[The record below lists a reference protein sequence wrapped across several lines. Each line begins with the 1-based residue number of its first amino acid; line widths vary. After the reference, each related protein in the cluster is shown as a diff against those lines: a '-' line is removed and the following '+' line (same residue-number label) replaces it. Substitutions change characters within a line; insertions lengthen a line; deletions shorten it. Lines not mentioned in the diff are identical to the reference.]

1 MSIMTRLG
9 RAVGRVVLMS
19 AARMGRAVLVSAA
32 RMGSIVCPPP
42 LMLPP
47 VNGVVVETS
56 FLGIFTEEALVASRL
71 RFSVAVS
78 EACDVVVPDP
88 SFIAVVK
95 VLLSIV
101 VASEEA
107 RGDDAV
113 VMTVAAVASPAMP
126 SALRS
131 FLADTYRNGRPQ
143 IFFITVRYENASYS
157 RLLGEI

>member
-42 LMLPP
+42 LMMPP
-47 VNGVVVETS
+47 GNGVVVETS
-56 FLGIFTEEALVASRL
+56 FLGM
-71 RFSVAVS
+71 RFSVAVA
-78 EACDVVVPDP
+78 EACDVVVSTP
-88 SFIAVVK
+88 SFTAVVK
-95 VLLSIV
+95 VLLLIV

-107 RGDDAV
+107 REDDAI

-143 IFFITVRYENASYS
+143 IFFISIRYENASYS
-157 RLLGEI
+157 RL

>member
-1 MSIMTRLG
+1 MSMVTRLG
-9 RAVGRVVLMS
+9 RAVGRVVFMS

-47 VNGVVVETS
+47 GNGVDVETS
-56 FLGIFTEEALVASRL
+56 FLGV

-78 EACDVVVPDP
+78 EASDVDVSTP
-88 SFIAVVK
+88 SFTAVVK
-95 VLLSIV
+95 VLSIV

-107 RGDDAV
+107 GEDDAV
-113 VMTVAAVASPAMP
+113 VMPVAAVASPAMP

-131 FLADTYRNGRPQ
+131 FLADTYRNGGPQ
-143 IFFITVRYENASYS
+143 IFFISVRYENAS
-157 RLLGEI
+157 LF

>member
-1 MSIMTRLG
+1 MSMVTRLG

-32 RMGSIVCPPP
+32 RMGCIVCPPP

-56 FLGIFTEEALVASRL
+56 SLGIFTEEALVASRLEALVASRL

-78 EACDVVVPDP
+78 EACDVVVSTP
-88 SFIAVVK
+88 SAVVK
-95 VLLSIV
+95 VLSIV

-107 RGDDAV
+107 REDDAV

-143 IFFITVRYENASYS
+143 IFFISVRYENAS
-157 RLLGEI
+157 LF

>member
-1 MSIMTRLG
+1 M
-9 RAVGRVVLMS
+9 
-19 AARMGRAVLVSAA
+19 
-32 RMGSIVCPPP
+32 PPT
-42 LMLPP
+42 

-71 RFSVAVS
+71 RFSVVVS
-78 EACDVVVPDP
+78 ESSDVVVSTP
-88 SFIAVVK
+88 SFTAVVK
-95 VLLSIV
+95 VLSVV

-107 RGDDAV
+107 REDDAV

-143 IFFITVRYENASYS
+143 IFFISVRYENALVIQDYF
-157 RLLGEI
+157 

>member
-1 MSIMTRLG
+1 
-9 RAVGRVVLMS
+9 
-19 AARMGRAVLVSAA
+19 
-32 RMGSIVCPPP
+32 
-42 LMLPP
+42 MLPP

-113 VMTVAAVASPAMP
+113 VRALLSMTVAAVASPAMP

>member
-1 MSIMTRLG
+1 MSMVTRLG

-19 AARMGRAVLVSAA
+19 AARMGRVVLVSAA

-42 LMLPP
+42 LRLPP

-56 FLGIFTEEALVASRL
+56 FLVFFTEEAIVVSRL
-71 RFSVAVS
+71 RFSVAVT
-78 EACDVVVPDP
+78 EACDVVVSTP
-88 SFIAVVK
+88 SFTAVVK
-95 VLLSIV
+95 VLSMV

-107 RGDDAV
+107 RDDDAI

-126 SALRS
+126 SAVRS

-143 IFFITVRYENASYS
+143 IFFIIVSV
-157 RLLGEI
+157 